1 MHAPSSR
8 SSSRQVAQVVN
19 LLFQCGLMFSLRVFF
34 LVCVVSSSYSSF
46 VFLRQ
51 NDQMLGAIRCL
62 DRALLYPPENPVMC
76 HYAKPLNDTFV
87 VGCCKDYDLCNRD
100 LKPVLHVRNVTGKGS
115 ASGFISLFASWG
127 VFSFFFYSLF
137 IKNPPFLTVFFYLF
151 PSTYLKR

>member
-1 MHAPSSR
+1 LHAPSSR
-8 SSSRQVAQVVN
+8 SSSRQVAQVVK
-19 LLFQCGLMFSLRVFF
+19 FIVSMWGLMFSLRVCC
-34 LVCVVSSSYSSF
+34 LVSSSYSSSF

-115 ASGFISLFASWG
+115 ASGLYFPFCFLGRIF
-127 VFSFFFYSLF
+127 FSFFLFRFY
-137 IKNPPFLTVFFYLF
+137 
-151 PSTYLKR
+151 